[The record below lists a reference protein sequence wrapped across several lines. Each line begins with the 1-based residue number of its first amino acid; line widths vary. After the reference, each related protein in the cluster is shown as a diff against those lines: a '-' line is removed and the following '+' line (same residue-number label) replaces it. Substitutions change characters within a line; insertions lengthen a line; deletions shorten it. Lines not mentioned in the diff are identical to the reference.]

1 MITPELIASKRFDKA
16 MGGFRQDEV
25 EEFLNQVAEEYGA
38 LVKEKEEL
46 EEKINLLAEKI
57 EQYRADEDSLRS
69 ALIGA
74 QKLGDSVIRD
84 SKIKA
89 ENILREATVTSEK
102 MMEEAQK
109 NIKKEE
115 ITLIKMQKEV
125 SKFKNRL
132 LTIYKQHLELISA
145 LPEYSAEEVAV
156 DEAAAAAT
164 TVPETVPPAAQQPP
178 ALQEEAP
185 VTGET
190 VELDFSGF
198 GEKEPRQEPLNFA
211 EIEEEPE
218 TSNSKFGPLK
228 FGEGFDVERDEGQK
242 NALFSRKK
250 HK

>member
-89 ENILREATVTSEK
+89 ENILR
-102 MMEEAQK
+102 
-109 NIKKEE
+109 
-115 ITLIKMQKEV
+115 
-125 SKFKNRL
+125 
-132 LTIYKQHLELISA
+132 
-145 LPEYSAEEVAV
+145 
-156 DEAAAAAT
+156 
-164 TVPETVPPAAQQPP
+164 
-178 ALQEEAP
+178 
-185 VTGET
+185 
-190 VELDFSGF
+190 
-198 GEKEPRQEPLNFA
+198 
-211 EIEEEPE
+211 
-218 TSNSKFGPLK
+218 
-228 FGEGFDVERDEGQK
+228 
-242 NALFSRKK
+242 
-250 HK
+250 

>member
-132 LTIYKQHLELISA
+132 LTIYKQH
-145 LPEYSAEEVAV
+145 
-156 DEAAAAAT
+156 
-164 TVPETVPPAAQQPP
+164 
-178 ALQEEAP
+178 
-185 VTGET
+185 
-190 VELDFSGF
+190 
-198 GEKEPRQEPLNFA
+198 
-211 EIEEEPE
+211 
-218 TSNSKFGPLK
+218 
-228 FGEGFDVERDEGQK
+228 
-242 NALFSRKK
+242 
-250 HK
+250 